1 MPRQEDTIWKV
12 KGLNPD
18 EGDNIFF
25 ILKSLLKSILYIIL
39 WNLCI
44 VALYNCDSSLICIC
58 GKCTRH
64 LKLLANF

>member
-44 VALYNCDSSLICIC
+44 VALYNCDLYNVLVVSSIYE
-58 GKCTRH
+58 
-64 LKLLANF
+64 ANVPGI